1 MEEKNVV
8 MVYSCGKD
16 STLALYRM
24 IKEGYKVSCLMITT
38 REEGSWFHG
47 IPKGLMEDVEES
59 LKIPIIYCKC
69 SMENYEEDFVK
80 GLKVAKEK
88 YEANLCAFGD
98 IDLEEHRAW
107 DLAMCKRAG
116 LKGVLPL
123 WQESRE
129 KITMEFI
136 DLGFKGV
143 IKKVNLNNMGF
154 EFLGKVLSKEVI
166 REIEKTGSDICGEN
180 GEYHT
185 FVFDGPIFSKKIKY
199 KIVEKN
205 KNNNYGNLIIEEK
218 DKI

>member
-1 MEEKNVV
+1 MKEKKFV

-24 IKEGYKVSCLMITT
+24 IEKGYKVACLMITI
-38 REEGSWFHG
+38 REEDSWFHG
-47 IPKGLMEDVEES
+47 VPKGLMREVEKS
-59 LKIPIIYCKC
+59 LEIPIVYCKC
-69 SMENYEEDFVK
+69 SMENYEDDFVK
-80 GLKVAKEK
+80 GLKIAKEK
-88 YEANLCAFGD
+88 YGADLCAFGD
-98 IDLEEHRAW
+98 IDLEEHKAW
-107 DLAMCKRAG
+107 DLEMCKRAE

-143 IKKVNLNNMGF
+143 IKKVNLNNMGS

-185 FVFDGPIFSKKIKY
+185 FVFDGPIFNKGIKY
-199 KIVEKN
+199 EVIEKN
-205 KNNNYGNLIIEEK
+205 NNSNYGNLIIKEKEE
-218 DKI
+218 I

>member
-16 STLALYRM
+16 STLALYRI
-24 IKEGYKVSCLMITT
+24 IKEGYKVSCLMITV

-47 IPKGLMEDVEES
+47 VPKELMKEVEES
-59 LKIPIIYCKC
+59 LKIPIIYCEC

-80 GLKVAKEK
+80 GLNIAKKE
-88 YEANLCAFGD
+88 YGVSLCAFGD
-98 IDLEEHRAW
+98 IDLEEHRNW

-185 FVFDGPIFSKKIKY
+185 FVFDGPIFNKKIKY
-199 KIVEKN
+199 KVVEKN
-205 KNNNYGNLIIEEK
+205 KNNNYGNLIL
-218 DKI
+218 